1 MGNINYNNFICENYY
16 CQSISF
22 KPEWL
27 SESTWNI
34 TYNYLEE
41 EKTKKPYLIDKGILK
56 INDVKKFELL
66 FSKKLLI
73 DFNLIRNISI
83 PINFKYYMKNNN
95 LIDIFFIFSSKQ
107 LEIDDLN
114 QLDTNKNLFFIK
126 INFVGNKINI
136 FRSFN
141 DKIFTKKIK
150 FKKVNT
156 FIMSLENNFKIIL
169 VNEKLYNNKSK
180 ILYDEKYLNNNSF
193 DDYNDFFLNLYIKSK
208 NGFSKKDFIELNF
221 E

>member
-16 CQSISF
+16 CQSVSF

-41 EKTKKPYLIDKGILK
+41 EKIKKPYLIDKGILK
-56 INDVKKFELL
+56 ISNVNKFELL

-73 DFNLIRNISI
+73 DFNQIRNISI
-83 PINFKYYMKNNN
+83 PINFKYYLTNNN
-95 LIDIFFIFSSKQ
+95 SIDIFFIFSNNQ
-107 LEIDDLN
+107 FELN
-114 QLDTNKNLFFIK
+114 NLNSLNTNDNNLFFIK
-126 INFVGNKINI
+126 LNFIANKINI

-141 DKIFTKKIK
+141 EKIFTKKIK
-150 FKKVNT
+150 FKKINT
-156 FIMSLENNFKIIL
+156 FIISLENNFKILL
-169 VNEKLYNNKSK
+169 VNEKLYNNKFK
-180 ILYDEKYLNNNSF
+180 ILYDEKHLNNNF
-193 DDYNDFFLNLYIKSK
+193 DNYDDFYLNLYIRSK
-208 NGFSKKDFIELNF
+208 NGFLKKDFIELNF